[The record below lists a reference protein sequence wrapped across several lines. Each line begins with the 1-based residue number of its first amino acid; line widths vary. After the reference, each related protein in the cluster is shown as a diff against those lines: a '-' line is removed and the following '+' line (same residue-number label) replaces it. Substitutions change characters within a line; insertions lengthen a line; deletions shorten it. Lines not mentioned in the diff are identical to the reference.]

1 MESCFIFNGLL
12 YKQIDGVA
20 MGSSLGPSLAN
31 GYMSYHGQNSLLQ
44 SFKPAFYRH
53 YLDDIFTLF
62 KPNDLLKYFQDFLN
76 SYHNNMSF
84 SMETEKERKLSFL
97 DVEIIHKQGKF
108 TTIVY

>member
-1 MESCFIFNGLL
+1 MDKTVF
-12 YKQIDGVA
+12 YK
-20 MGSSLGPSLAN
+20 
-31 GYMSYHGQNSLLQ
+31 
-44 SFKPAFYRH
+44 AFYRH

-108 TTIVY
+108 TTIVYWEPTFSGTKILFQPTFLK